1 MEEQDYRSK
10 TLMVV
15 VQRYFNRRLTSAPQG
30 FDPVRIVSL
39 AYGSV
44 ATAHGSNIPD
54 EMVRFYAAVITT
66 LRLSIIRLENTGICD
81 ILSIHIK
88 GRMHYRLDDHTS
100 RKR

>member
-15 VQRYFNRRLTSAPQG
+15 VQRYFNRQLTSAPQG

-54 EMVRFYAAVITT
+54 GMVRFYAAVITYNAWMSPGKYPN
-66 LRLSIIRLENTGICD
+66 RVN
-81 ILSIHIK
+81 
-88 GRMHYRLDDHTS
+88 RMFS
-100 RKR
+100 QK